1 MNYYVHK
8 NHINE
13 LEICKGES
21 GLQAALDKMVV
32 EGKGFGVVT
41 DFDAF
46 SKEDMDAL
54 DVFDVEDTEN
64 LVKRM
69 ECINTYELYTMEDGK
84 VTLHREGVEGGYNL
98 EESVTTGNRKYY
110 EELEKPIRESLETKK
125 AFRVVDADAS
135 EIDVAI
141 GTKLDMY
148 VFIGCGFDDYTMGV
162 LAMGGRV
169 TEVNDVLPVA
179 EIKERIGNGSAI
191 VCIREDKVM
200 PGFLKELEDVGIP
213 CAVVVP
219 CFWDNEEE

>member
-8 NHINE
+8 NHITE
-13 LEICKGES
+13 LEICKSEL

-32 EGKGFGVVT
+32 GGKGFGVVT
-41 DFDAF
+41 DFATF

-69 ECINTYELYTMEDGK
+69 EYINTYELYTMKDGK
-84 VTLHREGVEGGYNL
+84 VTLYREGVNGGYDL
-98 EESVTTGNRKYY
+98 EESVTTGNRTYY
-110 EELEKPIRESLETKK
+110 EELGKTIRDSLETKK
-125 AFRVVDADAS
+125 SFRVVDADAS
-135 EIDVAI
+135 EIDVTI
-141 GTKLDMY
+141 GTKLDKY

-162 LAMGGRV
+162 LATYGRV
-169 TEVNDVLPVA
+169 TEVDNALPVA
-179 EIKERIGNGSAI
+179 EIKERIGKDNAI

-200 PGFLKELEDVGIP
+200 PGFLKELEDAGIP